1 MLHEPEPGQLTNKWL
16 RFAELAVIFKTPLLS
31 LLHYPLGIPSLRVK

>member
-16 RFAELAVIFKTPLLS
+16 RFAELTAIFKTPLLS
-31 LLHYPLGIPSLRVK
+31 LLHYPLAIPSLRVK